1 MPASFSRLLFIAVV
15 VSLFTGCGA
24 KSAKKGGGMTV
35 QQRLEK
41 AEKEPTPEKQAV
53 GYLRAARFQL
63 ASGDTSGARDSARIA
78 FDRLKGDGD
87 ANTFAP
93 RLVDVGGFL
102 AELGDKKPAKEA
114 ILRAAEL
121 SAGVADAVRRTKI
134 LADAGAVAGEKG
146 KGIGDAALAKDLL
159 TQAITM
165 ADSVEERF
173 RAEALAAVAL
183 GCTRAGQADA
193 AAELVGRL
201 EESAKALEEPRAKAE
216 GLAAAASVRSE
227 TGKKDEAAAL
237 LTEAAAAAKS
247 IERPEG
253 RAYALLAVASATAS
267 CGEKKQALA
276 LLQEA
281 DKAAN
286 KVADPAQQK
295 TAMDKVRTAI
305 AELEKSAS

>member
-1 MPASFSRLLFIAVV
+1 MPASLPRLLFVAAIVP
-15 VSLFTGCGA
+15 LFLAGCGT

-41 AEKEPTPEKQAV
+41 AEKEPTPEKQAA

-63 ASGDTSGARDSARIA
+63 ASGDTTGARDSARIA

-93 RLVDVGGFL
+93 RLIDVGGFL
-102 AELGDKKPAKEA
+102 AELGEKKPAKEA

-146 KGIGDAALAKDLL
+146 RGIGDATLAKDLL

-173 RAEALAAVAL
+173 RSEALAAVAL
-183 GCTRAGQADA
+183 GCTRAGQAETA
-193 AAELVGRL
+193 ATLVDKL

-237 LTEAAAAAKS
+237 LTAAAAAAKS
-247 IERPEG
+247 IDRPEG

-267 CGEKKQALA
+267 CGDKKQALA

-286 KVADPAQQK
+286 KISDPAQQK
-295 TAMDKVRTAI
+295 TTMDKVRTAI
-305 AELEKSAS
+305 AEIEK

>member
-1 MPASFSRLLFIAVV
+1 MPASFSRLLFIALV
-15 VSLFTGCGA
+15 VSLVAGCGT

-78 FDRLKGDGD
+78 FDRLKEDGD

-253 RAYALLAVASATAS
+253 RAYALLAVANATAS

-286 KVADPAQQK
+286 KVSDPAQQK

>member
-1 MPASFSRLLFIAVV
+1 MSAPCFRLLLGPVV
-15 VSLFTGCGA
+15 VSLLLAGCGT

-41 AEKEPTPEKQAV
+41 AEKESTPEKQAA
-53 GYLRAARFQL
+53 GYLRAARAQL
-63 ASGDTSGARDSARIA
+63 AAGDTSGARESARTA
-78 FDRLKGDGD
+78 FDRLKGEGD

-93 RLVDVGGFL
+93 RLVDAAAFL
-102 AELGDKKPAKEA
+102 AEVGDKKAAKEA
-114 ILRAAEL
+114 IALATER

-134 LADAGAVAGEKG
+134 LADAGAIAGEKL
-146 KGIGDAALAKDLL
+146 KGIGDAALARELL
-159 TQAITM
+159 TQASAM
-165 ADSVEERF
+165 ADTAEERF

-183 GCTRAGQADA
+183 GCTRAGQAETA
-193 AAELVGRL
+193 AALVDKL

-216 GLAAAASVRSE
+216 ALAAAALVRSE
-227 TGKKDEAAAL
+227 TGKKEAATAL
-237 LTEAAAAAKS
+237 LAEAATAAKS
-247 IERPEG
+247 IERAEG
-253 RAYALLAVASATAS
+253 RAYALLAVANATAA

-305 AELEKSAS
+305 AELEK

>member
-24 KSAKKGGGMTV
+24 KSAKKKGGMTV

-78 FDRLKGDGD
+78 FDRLKEDGD

-237 LTEAAAAAKS
+237 LTAAAAAAKS
-247 IERPEG
+247 IDRPEG
-253 RAYALLAVASATAS
+253 RAYALLAVANATAS

-286 KVADPAQQK
+286 KVSDPAQQK

>member
-1 MPASFSRLLFIAVV
+1 MPALFSRLLFIAVV

-286 KVADPAQQK
+286 KVSDPAQQK

-305 AELEKSAS
+305 AELEK

>member
-286 KVADPAQQK
+286 KVSDPAQQK

>member
-253 RAYALLAVASATAS
+253 RAYALLAVANATAS

-286 KVADPAQQK
+286 KVSDPAQQK

>member
-78 FDRLKGDGD
+78 FDRLKEDGD

-253 RAYALLAVASATAS
+253 RAYALLAVANATAS

-286 KVADPAQQK
+286 KVSDPAQQK

>member
-1 MPASFSRLLFIAVV
+1 MPALFSRLLFIAVV

-41 AEKEPTPEKQAV
+41 AEKQAV

-286 KVADPAQQK
+286 KVSDPAQQK

-305 AELEKSAS
+305 AELEK

>member
-1 MPASFSRLLFIAVV
+1 MPATFPRLLFVAAVV
-15 VSLFTGCGA
+15 PLFLAGCGT

-41 AEKEPTPEKQAV
+41 AEKEPTPEKQAA

-93 RLVDVGGFL
+93 RLIDVGGFL

-121 SAGVADAVRRTKI
+121 SAGVADVVRRTKI

-183 GCTRAGQADA
+183 GCTRAGQAETA
-193 AAELVGRL
+193 ATLVDKL

-227 TGKKDEAAAL
+227 TGKKEEAKTL
-237 LTEAAAAAKS
+237 LAEAAAAAKS
-247 IERPEG
+247 IDRAEG
-253 RAYALLAVASATAS
+253 RAYALLAVANATAA
-267 CGEKKQALA
+267 CGDKKQALA

-286 KVADPAQQK
+286 KVSDPAQQK
-295 TAMDKVRTAI
+295 TTMDKVRTAI
-305 AELEKSAS
+305 AELEK